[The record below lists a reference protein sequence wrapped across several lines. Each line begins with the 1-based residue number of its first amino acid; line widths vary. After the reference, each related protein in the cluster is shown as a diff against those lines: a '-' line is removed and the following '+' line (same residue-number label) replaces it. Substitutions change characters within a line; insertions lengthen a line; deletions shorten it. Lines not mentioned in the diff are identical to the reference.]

1 MTGLILTRDQ
11 VRQIDQRAIDDYA
24 MPGVIL
30 MENAGGNA
38 ANIIGQNYGHLPEKR
53 VAIFCGPGNNG
64 GDGFVIARH
73 LHNAAWQVRIVLAAD
88 EDKLTGD
95 ALINFRIV
103 RRMPI
108 PIEPIRPGD
117 AAIGWAELLVDAL
130 LGTGF
135 SVSGEVRDPLG
146 ELIGRINAAGK
157 PIVAVDVPSGL
168 DSQTGQPARSTVK
181 ADLTVTFVAVKSGLV
196 EPEARE
202 YVGKIVTA
210 DIGVPKELIRKI
222 AEEGK

>member
-117 AAIGWAELLVDAL
+117 AVIGWAELLVDAL

-135 SVSGEVRDPLG
+135 SGKVRDPLG